1 MKTEATSQ
9 TRHQTESRQEEEI
22 STHTRAHTH
31 TQACSIKA
39 GNRPA
44 AAAQDGEEED
54 AAADDDD
61 EGGGQRGVKDVTA
74 FLSFCFCNINPPPPV
89 AGGPAVS
96 QSAGLDWLADPS
108 VTRRDGQMT

>member
-1 MKTEATSQ
+1 MKTEAMSQ

-22 STHTRAHTH
+22 STHTHARTHKH

-39 GNRPA
+39 GNRAA
-44 AAAQDGEEED
+44 AAAQDGEEDD
-54 AAADDDD
+54 AAAD
-61 EGGGQRGVKDVTA
+61 EGGGQRGVKDVRA

-96 QSAGLDWLADPS
+96 PSAGLDWLADPS